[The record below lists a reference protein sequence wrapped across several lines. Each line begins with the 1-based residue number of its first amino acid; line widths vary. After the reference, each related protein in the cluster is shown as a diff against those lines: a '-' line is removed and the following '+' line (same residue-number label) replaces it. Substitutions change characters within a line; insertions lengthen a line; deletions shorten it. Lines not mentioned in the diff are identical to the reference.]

1 MKMALELNLKKLDI
15 DIKTEKTNAK
25 KLLDLKKKV
34 EVQRTIKEMEKKRN
48 EMRHKLYQ
56 AQDEVDKKKEEL
68 LEKVESRLQQMMS
81 TVTPLFTIRLRVV

>member
-1 MKMALELNLKKLDI
+1 MALELNLKKLDI